1 MMKNDAMETRQ
12 WHMKRRPAMDPDTD
26 ADTDTDTEADAD
38 AYADPANV
46 SNFELQTNK
55 NVQIFSNKMR
65 ERKKG

>member
-1 MMKNDAMETRQ
+1 
-12 WHMKRRPAMDPDTD
+12 MKRRPAMDPDTD